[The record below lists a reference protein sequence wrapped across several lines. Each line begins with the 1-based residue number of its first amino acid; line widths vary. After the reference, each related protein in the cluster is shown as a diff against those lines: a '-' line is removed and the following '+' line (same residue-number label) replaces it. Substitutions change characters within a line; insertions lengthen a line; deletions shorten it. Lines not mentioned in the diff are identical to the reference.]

1 MPPVSSDASKHG
13 KEGNASKHGKEG
25 NASKH
30 GKEGNAMTFQYFSEN
45 LVYYAPTMLILNHS
59 FSILPLKS
67 VQVYLRISTDDVV
80 SQPVNAWKT

>member
-13 KEGNASKHGKEG
+13 REG

-45 LVYYAPTMLILNHS
+45 LEYHDIY
-59 FSILPLKS
+59 SIYSAHLHFLALEGMCFD
-67 VQVYLRISTDDVV
+67 LRS
-80 SQPVNAWKT
+80 

>member
-1 MPPVSSDASKHG
+1 MPPVSSDASR
-13 KEGNASKHGKEG
+13 HGKEG

-45 LVYYAPTMLILNHS
+45 LVYYAPTMLILNPTLQC
-59 FSILPLKS
+59 FSVFLQYFASK
-67 VQVYLRISTDDVV
+67 ISTRDVV